1 MAWIEVHDTLP
12 DHWKADDLAQELGI
26 PLTLAIG
33 HLVCLWLK
41 AIRFKPGGKLI
52 GVSKVTIAKW
62 AQWKGNPEQF
72 VDALGKHKWL
82 DNLGG
87 RGKTLS
93 IHDWP
98 VYTRS
103 YQKAVADRD
112 RKRRA
117 RGRGQSK
124 DSPRT
129 GAVDRTGPD
138 RTRPDQTIPDP
149 PPAPALKSGSVAA
162 QIASNWRAM
171 NRNTMAQAAVT
182 DRVQNFIDQ
191 GMNVEVALARS
202 MHPKLGLG
210 KPWDVFE
217 PLIPPDGGSRTETMA
232 EYRTRRDAKKESDAK
247 FGGGQ
252 CTE

>member
-12 DHWKADDLAQELGI
+12 DHWKADELAQELGTSL
-26 PLTLAIG
+26 PLTIG

-41 AIRFKPGGKLI
+41 AIRFKPGGRLI

-62 AQWKGNPEQF
+62 AQWNGNPEEF
-72 VDALGKHKWL
+72 VGALVKHGWL
-82 DNLGG
+82 GNLGG
-87 RGKTLS
+87 RGRTLG
-93 IHDWP
+93 IHDWE

-103 YQKAVADRD
+103 FQKAIADRD

-117 RGRGQSK
+117 RGGGKSE

-138 RTRPDQTIPDP
+138 QTGTEQNRTDP
-149 PPAPALKSGSVAA
+149 QPGGALKSGSNAA

-171 NRNTMAQAAVT
+171 NRNTMSQAAVT
-182 DRVQNFIDQ
+182 DRVQNLIDQ
-191 GMNVEVALARS
+191 GMDVQVALARS

-217 PLIPPDGGSRTETMA
+217 PLVPKNGGDRAETME
-232 EYRTRRDAKKESDAK
+232 EYRKRRDAKKESDKK
-247 FGGGQ
+247 FGG
-252 CTE
+252 

>member
-12 DHWKADDLAQELGI
+12 DHWKADELADDLSISL
-26 PLTLAIG
+26 PLTIG

-41 AIRFKPGGKLI
+41 AIRFKPGGKLV

-62 AQWKGNPEQF
+62 AQWGGNADEF
-72 VDALGKHKWL
+72 VDALVRHGWV

-87 RGKTLS
+87 RGKTLG
-93 IHDWP
+93 IHDWT

-103 YQKAVADRD
+103 FQKAIADRD

-117 RGRGQSK
+117 RGRGKSE

-129 GAVDRTGPD
+129 GAVDQTGPD
-138 RTRPDQTIPDP
+138 QTGTEQTRPDP
-149 PPAPALKSGSVAA
+149 PPGGALKSGSVAA

-171 NRNTMAQAAVT
+171 NRNTMSQAAVT
-182 DRVQNFIDQ
+182 DRVQNYLDQ
-191 GMNVEVALARS
+191 GMNAEVALARS
-202 MHPKLGLG
+202 MDPKLGLG

-217 PLIPPDGGSRTETMA
+217 PIVPQNGEDRAETMA
-232 EYRTRRDAKKESDAK
+232 EYRKRRDVKKEVDEK
-247 FGGGQ
+247 F
-252 CTE
+252 